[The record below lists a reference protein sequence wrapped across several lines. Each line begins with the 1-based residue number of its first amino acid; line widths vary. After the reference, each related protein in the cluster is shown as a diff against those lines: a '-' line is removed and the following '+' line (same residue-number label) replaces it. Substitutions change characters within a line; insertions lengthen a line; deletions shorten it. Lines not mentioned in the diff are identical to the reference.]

1 MKTRV
6 FLMLFILIAV
16 FDFGIAQSVTQQEA
30 AQVAVKLMQAESRVS
45 LTMDSVARTSILAR
59 NGNTLLYEVLFTN
72 GSTVLLSG
80 HKACPPILGV
90 IFAEEDEPSTGLLSK
105 LDSLPEAFQELINY
119 YAEQISFSIDNSVPL
134 YCQSQWDSLLY
145 GNGHSRPDSLRRV
158 SPLIKTKWG
167 QSHSNDGRPNAYD
180 SLSPGCGHYE
190 HCNAGCVAVAMAQIL
205 RFWHEP
211 QERPDRCLQ
220 YDWGNM
226 PNKLIH
232 GGNSNYDTE
241 RYAISKLIYDCGT
254 SVNMQYCGG
263 LSTCN
268 TLESGAYTE
277 DVATALK
284 QFGYRNA
291 YCVSKDTIDDA
302 EWGALLRNNL
312 DKGFPIQYRGRTSE
326 DPQSSKGHSF
336 ICDGYKK
343 PWFSTYKY
351 HINWG
356 WNGNPSGWYTLDN
369 LLPDQYHSSYNYKH
383 LAILNIHP
391 TDCWEDIIMQ
401 CNRIFAGNE
410 QKYYSAQN
418 SFSNNYHNY
427 VINSGASVHLQA
439 GEEILLTDGFYA
451 AEGSEFTA
459 HIATCGN
466 SRGESDFLSGLLDE
480 SEQQKHEIERKN
492 QTSSSVS
499 PSEVFIFPN
508 PVAGTFSIRLG
519 NSSEKV
525 TSVEVFNMVGG
536 MVLRQDNIQDNIDV
550 SSLHKGMYLVR
561 VKCGSGE
568 VCYGKFIKE
577 E

>member
-80 HKACPPILGV
+80 HKACTPILGMV
-90 IFAEEDEPSTGLLSK
+90 FAEEDEPSTGLLSQF
-105 LDSLPEAFQELINY
+105 DSLPEAFQELINY
-119 YAEQISFSIDNSVPL
+119 YAEQISFSIDNNVPL

-145 GNGHSRPDSLRRV
+145 GNGLSRPDSLRRV

-167 QSHSNDGRPNAYD
+167 QSYSNDGWPNAYN
-180 SLSPGCGHYE
+180 SLSPGCGYYE
-190 HCNAGCVAVAMAQIL
+190 HCSAGCVAVAMAQIL

-211 QERPDRCLQ
+211 QEMPDRCLQ
-220 YDWGNM
+220 YDWNNM
-226 PNKLIH
+226 PNKLVH

-241 RYAISKLIYDCGT
+241 MYAISKLIYDCGA

-263 LSTCN
+263 LSTCD
-268 TLESGAYTE
+268 TQQSSASTAYV
-277 DVATALK
+277 DTALK
-284 QFGYRNA
+284 QFGYSDA

-302 EWGALLRNNL
+302 EWGTLLRNNL

-326 DPQSSKGHSF
+326 NLQSSSGHSF

-391 TDCWEDIIMQ
+391 TDCWENIIMQ
-401 CNRIFAGNE
+401 CNRIFAGNVS
-410 QKYYSAQN
+410 KYYSVQN
-418 SFSNNYHNY
+418 RFNNNYHNY
-427 VINSGASVHLQA
+427 VINSGANVHLQA
-439 GEEILLTDGFYA
+439 GEEILLTEGFYS

-459 HIATCGN
+459 ILAPCGN
-466 SRGESDFLSGLLDE
+466 SRGKGEYLSEFSDE
-480 SEQQKHEIERKN
+480 SVQQEIESTN
-492 QTSSSVS
+492 QPSFAVS

-519 NSSEKV
+519 NSVEKV
-525 TSVEVFNMVGG
+525 TSVEVFNMMGS
-536 MVLRQDNIQDNIDV
+536 MVLRQDNTLGIIDV
-550 SSLHKGMYLVR
+550 SALHKGMYVVR
-561 VKCGSGE
+561 VKCSSGN
-568 VCYGKFIKE
+568 VYYGKFVKE
-577 E
+577 

>member
-6 FLMLFILIAV
+6 FLMFIILIAV
-16 FDFGIAQSVTQQEA
+16 FDFGIAQSVMQQEA
-30 AQVAVKLMQAESRVS
+30 VQAAVKLMQTESRVS
-45 LTMDSVARTSILAR
+45 LTMDSVSCTNILAR

-80 HKACPPILGV
+80 HKACTPILGV
-90 IFAEEDEPSTGLLSK
+90 ILAEEDEPSTGLLSQ

-145 GNGHSRPDSLRRV
+145 GNGLSRPDSLRRV

-167 QSHSNDGRPNAYD
+167 QSHSNDGWPDAYN
-180 SLSPGCGHYE
+180 SLSPGCGYYE
-190 HCNAGCVAVAMAQIL
+190 HCYAGCVAVAMAQIL

-211 QERPDRCLQ
+211 QEMPDRCLQ
-220 YDWGNM
+220 YDWDNM
-226 PNKLIH
+226 PNQLVH
-232 GGNSNYDTE
+232 GGNGNYDTE

-263 LSTCN
+263 FSTCN
-268 TLESGAYTE
+268 TLESGAFTAY
-277 DVATALK
+277 VATALK
-284 QFGYRNA
+284 QFGYGDA

-326 DPQSSKGHSF
+326 NPQSSSGHSF

-356 WNGNPSGWYTLDN
+356 WNGKPSGWYTLDN
-369 LLPDQYHSSYNYKH
+369 LLPDQYNPNSYNYKQ

-391 TDCWEDIIMQ
+391 TDCWENIIMQ
-401 CNRIFAGNE
+401 CNRIFAGNVP
-410 QKYYSAQN
+410 KYYSAQN
-418 SFSNNYHNY
+418 RFSNNYYNY
-427 VINSGASVHLQA
+427 VINSGASVHLQT
-439 GEEILLTDGFYA
+439 GEEILLTDGFCA

-459 HIATCGN
+459 ILAPCGN
-466 SRGESDFLSGLLDE
+466 SRGKGDLSEFSNESV
-480 SEQQKHEIERKN
+480 QQEIKGTN
-492 QTSSSVS
+492 QPLSSVS
-499 PSEVFIFPN
+499 PSEVCIFPN
-508 PVAGTFSIRLG
+508 PVTGTFSICLG

-525 TSVEVFNMVGG
+525 TSVDVFNMMGS
-536 MVLRQDNIQDNIDV
+536 MVLRQDNTLGNIDV
-550 SSLHKGMYLVR
+550 SALRKGLYVVC
-561 VKCGSGE
+561 VKCSSGRAY
-568 VCYGKFIKE
+568 YGKFVKE
-577 E
+577 